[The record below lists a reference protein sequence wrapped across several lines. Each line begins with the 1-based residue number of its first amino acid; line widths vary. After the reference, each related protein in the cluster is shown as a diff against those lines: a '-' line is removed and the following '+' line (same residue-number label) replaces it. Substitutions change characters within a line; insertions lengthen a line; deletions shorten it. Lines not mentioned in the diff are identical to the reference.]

1 MAKHHPDLIMCRK
14 QPGIAIGRLCEKCDG
29 NSAALESVEAVK
41 RGGGGAPGALPR
53 GDARRHD
60 FEAAVPR
67 CSTVIL
73 PLVGTVDTL
82 WVGRLGDP
90 QALAA
95 LGAANQVFSSV
106 FFIVSFI
113 PSVVTPLVAAAHAS
127 GDEALEKRRVGDA
140 LWVSCAVGLFASV
153 MLGLFPGE
161 ALKSV
166 LPAGTDLAT
175 RAQAQNYLG
184 TRALAMLPAML
195 GFVGFATFRGILDV
209 VTPLRV
215 SLVTQSLNLILD
227 PILIFGAK
235 LGVTGAALATA
246 ASEVASAAI
255 YLTLL
260 ARRGVFTVGDGA
272 RSLWDR
278 VKPPSPASLA
288 PLFVGGLG
296 VLSRSIAM
304 NTAFICVTRATQ
316 ALDPTG
322 EAAAAHTIAMQ
333 TWQLGGVVLFALS
346 SVAAMLVPSTLN
358 APVDKGGGKVGA
370 KLVADRMLGWGLA
383 AGLLL
388 AGCQLLAL
396 PLLNVFTPVES
407 IREAARA
414 PAMIGALLQLIN
426 GVTFVAEGVMQGH
439 QAFFLAVNAFVASA
453 GSSQGALL
461 RRREEPREDDGAVLA
476 GAAGRAARGEAP
488 RVRHA
493 PEEGDAL
500 DGCIVVAILVVVF
513 DDAFRLVDG
522 QVAEPREPGPGLYVD
537 SHTRRGKIRYGAAPV
552 ARPPPGALERSL
564 YYDEPAAPEPELA
577 HLRPA
582 PRGVHAS
589 DHMGELLTDHATPQS
604 QRHRVSVLEPTG
616 SLGANFVGNESEAVR
631 CRRRADDGSQR
642 MEWVDPRRRATV
654 AATVAKKNFGW
665 HEPAGETHRS
675 NGLDPRRRQSV
686 AQAANQKKQLGL
698 DWDRDEH
705 GGDERRLLGMDP
717 RRRVTTLAA
726 HDGRRIWAHKK
737 SVPYRDTCLTGP
749 GVGVARGDDLESP
762 PKPGRWP
769 DASTT
774 SRRAPPTEE
783 RDDSPRK
790 RRYDGVGATA
800 CAFAEQP
807 HPAAC
812 DLGPAP
818 APPEPH
824 WTRGSLGNSQYGVVS
839 DREEDLPG
847 GRGRGSGFRRMAP
860 ERRGVR
866 ADFRYR

>member
-1 MAKHHPDLIMCRK
+1 MARLLLLVALPAMHASLAM
-14 QPGIAIGRLCEKCDG
+14 PGRGAGAAARPAPHAGGTAGNLRLRRPRSPLR
-29 NSAALESVEAVK
+29 SAALESVEAVK

-53 GDARRHD
+53 GDALD
-60 FEAAVPR
+60 GTIVKLAVPAVLNF
-67 CSTVIL
+67 VIL

-127 GDEALEKRRVGDA
+127 GDEALVKRRVGDA

-166 LPAGTDLAT
+166 LPAGTDAAT

-278 VKPPSPASLA
+278 VKPPSPSSLA

-296 VLSRSIAM
+296 VLSRSVAM
-304 NTAFICVTRATQ
+304 NAAFICVTRATQ

-358 APVDKGGGKVGA
+358 APVEKGGGKVGA

-439 QAFFLAVNAFVASA
+439 QAFFPLAVNAFVASA
-453 GSSQGALL
+453 GLVASLHLFGSTLPGVWYSFGVFNTIRFVGAMY
-461 RRREEPREDDGAVLA
+461 
-476 GAAGRAARGEAP
+476 
-488 RVRHA
+488 H
-493 PEEGDAL
+493 
-500 DGCIVVAILVVVF
+500 
-513 DDAFRLVDG
+513 
-522 QVAEPREPGPGLYVD
+522 
-537 SHTRRGKIRYGAAPV
+537 
-552 ARPPPGALERSL
+552 
-564 YYDEPAAPEPELA
+564 
-577 HLRPA
+577 
-582 PRGVHAS
+582 
-589 DHMGELLTDHATPQS
+589 
-604 QRHRVSVLEPTG
+604 HRV
-616 SLGANFVGNESEAVR
+616 
-631 CRRRADDGSQR
+631 
-642 MEWVDPRRRATV
+642 
-654 AATVAKKNFGW
+654 
-665 HEPAGETHRS
+665 
-675 NGLDPRRRQSV
+675 
-686 AQAANQKKQLGL
+686 
-698 DWDRDEH
+698 
-705 GGDERRLLGMDP
+705 
-717 RRRVTTLAA
+717 
-726 HDGRRIWAHKK
+726 
-737 SVPYRDTCLTGP
+737 TGP
-749 GVGVARGDDLESP
+749 LG
-762 PKPGRWP
+762 
-769 DASTT
+769 
-774 SRRAPPTEE
+774 SRNAGQAP
-783 RDDSPRK
+783 
-790 RRYDGVGATA
+790 
-800 CAFAEQP
+800 
-807 HPAAC
+807 
-812 DLGPAP
+812 
-818 APPEPH
+818 
-824 WTRGSLGNSQYGVVS
+824 
-839 DREEDLPG
+839 
-847 GRGRGSGFRRMAP
+847 
-860 ERRGVR
+860 
-866 ADFRYR
+866 

>member
-1 MAKHHPDLIMCRK
+1 MHASLAM
-14 QPGIAIGRLCEKCDG
+14 PGRGAGAAARLAPQTG
-29 NSAALESVEAVK
+29 AATSNALAGLRRRARRPGGPLRSAALESVEAVT

-53 GDARRHD
+53 GDALD
-60 FEAAVPR
+60 GTILKLAVPAVLNF
-67 CSTVIL
+67 VIL

-127 GDEALEKRRVGDA
+127 GDEALVKRRVGDA

-166 LPAGTDLAT
+166 LPAGTDAAT

-322 EAAAAHTIAMQ
+322 EAAAAHAIAMQ
-333 TWQLGGVVLFALS
+333 AWQLGGVVLFALS

-358 APVDKGGGKVGA
+358 APVDKGGGK
-370 KLVADRMLGWGLA
+370 
-383 AGLLL
+383 
-388 AGCQLLAL
+388 LLAL

-439 QAFFLAVNAFVASA
+439 QAFFPLAVNAFVASA
-453 GSSQGALL
+453 GLVTSLHLFGSTLPGVWYSFGVFNTIRFVGAMYHHRVTGPLGS
-461 RRREEPREDDGAVLA
+461 RNA
-476 GAAGRAARGEAP
+476 G
-488 RVRHA
+488 
-493 PEEGDAL
+493 
-500 DGCIVVAILVVVF
+500 
-513 DDAFRLVDG
+513 
-522 QVAEPREPGPGLYVD
+522 Q
-537 SHTRRGKIRYGAAPV
+537 AAP
-552 ARPPPGALERSL
+552 
-564 YYDEPAAPEPELA
+564 
-577 HLRPA
+577 
-582 PRGVHAS
+582 
-589 DHMGELLTDHATPQS
+589 
-604 QRHRVSVLEPTG
+604 
-616 SLGANFVGNESEAVR
+616 
-631 CRRRADDGSQR
+631 
-642 MEWVDPRRRATV
+642 
-654 AATVAKKNFGW
+654 
-665 HEPAGETHRS
+665 
-675 NGLDPRRRQSV
+675 
-686 AQAANQKKQLGL
+686 
-698 DWDRDEH
+698 
-705 GGDERRLLGMDP
+705 
-717 RRRVTTLAA
+717 
-726 HDGRRIWAHKK
+726 
-737 SVPYRDTCLTGP
+737 
-749 GVGVARGDDLESP
+749 
-762 PKPGRWP
+762 
-769 DASTT
+769 
-774 SRRAPPTEE
+774 
-783 RDDSPRK
+783 
-790 RRYDGVGATA
+790 
-800 CAFAEQP
+800 
-807 HPAAC
+807 
-812 DLGPAP
+812 
-818 APPEPH
+818 
-824 WTRGSLGNSQYGVVS
+824 
-839 DREEDLPG
+839 
-847 GRGRGSGFRRMAP
+847 
-860 ERRGVR
+860 
-866 ADFRYR
+866 